1 MKTTLLILLFTAC
14 LSSCSSAQPSSNVS
28 ESSTSKDQE
37 SENESSEGEIE
48 MKLKLA
54 INDYEFDVTLEEN
67 DATQELVEMAR
78 NEPITIRF
86 EDYGGFEKVGPL
98 GRSLTTDN
106 SRITTKPGD
115 IVVYQG
121 NQIVMFYGTNTWSY
135 TMLGHVDDLTNWEAA
150 LSPDEVTAVFSLR

>member
-1 MKTTLLILLFTAC
+1 MKTTPLIMLFTAC

-67 DATQELVEMAR
+67 DATRELVEMAR

-150 LSPDEVTAVFSLR
+150 LSPDEVTAVFSL

>member
-1 MKTTLLILLFTAC
+1 
-14 LSSCSSAQPSSNVS
+14 
-28 ESSTSKDQE
+28 
-37 SENESSEGEIE
+37 